1 MIQHRS
7 TLRKQKTE
15 GKSWVRLCLYA
26 GIGLLALSGILYAY
40 HYISTD
46 KEFYPQE
53 AFFGKESYK
62 ELFTLEQKQ
71 SKFTDLTQKAEE
83 ALAFVGTQEEAQETF
98 GILAHYCATAEGAA
112 EIRYTMDVL
121 NAGISGN
128 TGHLWLAY
136 TREVTDA
143 NGKVLESLGSE
154 HTRILS
160 RWSLEQQEGTWVITE
175 IQENTQAEGN

>member
-1 MIQHRS
+1 
-7 TLRKQKTE
+7 
-15 GKSWVRLCLYA
+15 
-26 GIGLLALSGILYAY
+26 
-40 HYISTD
+40 
-46 KEFYPQE
+46 
-53 AFFGKESYK
+53 
-62 ELFTLEQKQ
+62 
-71 SKFTDLTQKAEE
+71 
-83 ALAFVGTQEEAQETF
+83 
-98 GILAHYCATAEGAA
+98 
-112 EIRYTMDVL
+112 MDVL

-136 TREVTDA
+136 IREVTDA